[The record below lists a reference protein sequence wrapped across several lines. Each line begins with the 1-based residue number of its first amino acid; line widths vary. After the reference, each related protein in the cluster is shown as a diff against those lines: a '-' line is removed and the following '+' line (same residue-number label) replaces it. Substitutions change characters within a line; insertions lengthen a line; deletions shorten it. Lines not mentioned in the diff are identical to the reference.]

1 MLLLGIADIIA
12 GSLLIRG
19 IYNIP
24 VPQIVVIVFAGYLI
38 MKGILFIA
46 DIGSLMDLA
55 AGVVLILTLF
65 FNFPM
70 LILIIFASLLGIKGV
85 MSLFAGI
92 VT

>member
-24 VPQIVVIVFAGYLI
+24 VPQFIVIVFASYLI
-38 MKGILFIA
+38 IKGLLFIA
-46 DIGSLMDLA
+46 DIGSLMDLG
-55 AGVVLILTLF
+55 AGILLILTLF
-65 FNFPM
+65 FNFPI
-70 LILIIFASLLGIKGV
+70 LILIIFAALIAIKGV

-92 VT
+92 

>member
-24 VPQIVVIVFAGYLI
+24 VPQILVMVFAGYLI
-38 MKGILFIA
+38 IKGLLFIT
-46 DIGSLMDLA
+46 DIGSAMDLV
-55 AGVVLILTLF
+55 AGILLILTVFL
-65 FNFPM
+65 NIPT

-85 MSLFAGI
+85 MSFFGGAI
-92 VT
+92 